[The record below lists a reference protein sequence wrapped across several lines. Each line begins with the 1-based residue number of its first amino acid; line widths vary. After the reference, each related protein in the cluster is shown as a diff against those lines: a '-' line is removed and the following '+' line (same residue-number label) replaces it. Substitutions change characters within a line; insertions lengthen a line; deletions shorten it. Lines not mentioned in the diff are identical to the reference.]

1 MNDTFMVGST
11 GGFYPQITQISAEFF
26 EQVIC
31 ANLRNLRMRLQRVR
45 AVPHAALCVNHS
57 FAKRRVI
64 VRVFREMGASRFGF
78 HAGGCVSHDGR
89 AHR

>member
-1 MNDTFMVGST
+1 MVASARDARCAMRDTGCPDESGLVPGMAG
-11 GGFYPQITQISAEFF
+11 
-26 EQVIC
+26 
-31 ANLRNLRMRLQRVR
+31 R

-64 VRVFREMGASRFGF
+64 VRVCRVIGASRFGF

-89 AHR
+89 ARR

>member
-1 MNDTFMVGST
+1 MVGST
-11 GGFYPQITQISAEFF
+11 GGFCPQIAQMTQISA
-26 EQVIC
+26 QTNLR
-31 ANLRNLRMRLQRVR
+31 NLRNLRMRLQRVR
-45 AVPHAALCVNHS
+45 VVAHAALCVNHS

-64 VRVFREMGASRFGF
+64 VRVCREIGAARFGF